1 MIAYIA
7 YFAYSAKFTKSLRK
21 VCSVLTIYTLRIVR
35 YDKGTTKK
43 AADQGKEENTM
54 TNAQII
60 LNESINLMEQ
70 GKLNG
75 TGNMITVI
83 TVNAEGQ
90 EEKKQIEEPEPIHT
104 YAAWKQLGFQVKKG
118 SKAITQINIWKHVSR
133 KEEVEVKYTDGTT
146 GTEEIDDSKMF
157 MKISSFFSISQ
168 VERIQT
174 A

>member
-21 VCSVLTIYTLRIVR
+21 VCAVLTIYTLRIVR

-54 TNAQII
+54 TN
-60 LNESINLMEQ
+60 EPINLMEQ

-75 TGNMITVI
+75 TGNMITII
-83 TVNAEGQ
+83 TVNSDGQ

-118 SKAITQINIWKHVSR
+118 SKAVTQINIWKHVSR
-133 KEEVEVKYTDGTT
+133 KEEIEVKYTDGTT
-146 GTEEIDDSKMF
+146 GTEEVDNSKMF
-157 MKISSFFSISQ
+157 MKLSSFFSLSQ